1 MLGRRNT
8 TQKTGNGN
16 TRWRVPVHQAR
27 LGRNDTCSVFPT
39 GNAIRPGTR
48 EREHTLPVF
57 PVFPPALLE
66 SGDPAD
72 GSTSLTSRAGSSCCG
87 DGPKDSAHTGTGWC
101 FSLSPMPWQ
110 SALLASKFP
119 TVELRALYPARGILQ
134 GDEDVAG
141 HQAGNAPWTC
151 TARPT
156 ENTAWSPRCWEGCA
170 QVTTRYRLCPKTPPP
185 GGGNPSK
192 NRGKRR
198 KGRMAAAVDMPS
210 VRAVVKGHRG
220 HPNQ

>member
-1 MLGRRNT
+1 
-8 TQKTGNGN
+8 
-16 TRWRVPVHQAR
+16 
-27 LGRNDTCSVFPT
+27 
-39 GNAIRPGTR
+39 
-48 EREHTLPVF
+48 
-57 PVFPPALLE
+57 
-66 SGDPAD
+66 
-72 GSTSLTSRAGSSCCG
+72 
-87 DGPKDSAHTGTGWC
+87 
-101 FSLSPMPWQ
+101 MPWQ